1 MNAVVRNGCCEIRG
15 GAGKPRVTLPPMNI
29 DEAILHRD
37 HVAVVLRNGYCQ
49 LYNTEG
55 KLVTTYSVND
65 AKFVRFVGDDQL
77 PSTAATAAS
86 KSTTSP
92 AVSSAC
98 PPDQGPR
105 RTAKPQIPQRPA
117 AFLHPLHPA
126 CARMRNVLFRT
137 AALIRPPHPQWCIVR
152 MWTERKIS
160 PK

>member
-55 KLVTTYSVND
+55 KLVTT
-65 AKFVRFVGDDQL
+65 
-77 PSTAATAAS
+77 PS
-86 KSTTSP
+86 
-92 AVSSAC
+92 SSAC